1 MKGAPDDQLDA
12 VEYAQREVEHK
23 KAWRAKVV
31 CEARAAGATW
41 EQIGKALGVSK
52 QAAQQRYG

>member
-1 MKGAPDDQLDA
+1 MIVAAGITRMLVEQQRRIEKERSVLA
-12 VEYAQREVEHK
+12 VLVNES
-23 KAWRAKVV
+23 
-31 CEARAAGATW
+31 RAAGATW